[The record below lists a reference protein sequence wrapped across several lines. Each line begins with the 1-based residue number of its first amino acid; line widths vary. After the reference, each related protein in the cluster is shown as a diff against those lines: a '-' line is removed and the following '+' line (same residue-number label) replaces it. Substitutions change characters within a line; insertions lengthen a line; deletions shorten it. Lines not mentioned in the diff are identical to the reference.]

1 MQEQHLKERRVLKF
15 PENNDSKLEKDKHER
30 QTTTSDLTK
39 GSEQENE
46 TFSDSDKKGLAKS
59 LIDDDGGSLE
69 DATLINSAINQGMG
83 AFTPN
88 MMFEKMVSNFRNSK
102 NIYGES
108 MIRATTGYDS
118 EYIDKNIKYPE
129 FQRELEKRMKD
140 KKDEFK
146 KKKLVDSKGNY
157 TQKATELAVLSMYAT
172 ELDNLEAIDNIH
184 GKKFTRKMDKYG
196 EKQEITNYKKGAR
209 FRDIAIRQSIKNLI
223 RHNQKKLSLE
233 NMKMYERQSKG
244 VLNIIYAI
252 DTSSS
257 MKGKKLESTKK
268 AGLALAYKAISNK
281 DKVGLIAFAE
291 NIITSI
297 EPTDDFSKIVNG
309 LTLLKPKDE
318 TDFEKVINEA
328 MRLFPEGDELKH
340 LVIITDAMP
349 TAGNDPVQD
358 TLQAISMAR
367 AANIT
372 ISIVGMQLDEQGESL
387 AQKIVQIS
395 EGKLYKVLE
404 TENLNQIVLQDY
416 YAYE

>member
-1 MQEQHLKERRVLKF
+1 
-15 PENNDSKLEKDKHER
+15 
-30 QTTTSDLTK
+30 
-39 GSEQENE
+39 
-46 TFSDSDKKGLAKS
+46 
-59 LIDDDGGSLE
+59 
-69 DATLINSAINQGMG
+69 
-83 AFTPN
+83 